1 MKNRINNWLNS
12 RNNFFSIL
20 GEENVTNKDVIAT
33 HVVASL
39 MLVTIAVT
47 SYIFN

>member
-1 MKNRINNWLNS
+1 MKQVSNWLNS

-20 GEENVTNKDVIAT
+20 GEESVTNKEVIAT

-39 MLVTIAVT
+39 MLVAIAVA

>member
-1 MKNRINNWLNS
+1 MKQVSNWLNS

-20 GEENVTNKDVIAT
+20 GEESVTNKEVLAT

-39 MLVTIAVT
+39 MLVAIAVT

>member
-1 MKNRINNWLNS
+1 MKQVSNWLNS

-20 GEENVTNKDVIAT
+20 GEESVTNKEVIAT

>member
-1 MKNRINNWLNS
+1 MKQVSNWLNS

-20 GEENVTNKDVIAT
+20 GEESVTNKEVIAT

-39 MLVTIAVT
+39 MLGAIAVT

>member
-1 MKNRINNWLNS
+1 MKQVSNWLDS
-12 RNNFFSIL
+12 KNNFFSIL
-20 GEENVTNKDVIAT
+20 GEESVTNKEVIAT

-39 MLVTIAVT
+39 MLVAIAVT

>member
-1 MKNRINNWLNS
+1 MKQVSNWLNS

-20 GEENVTNKDVIAT
+20 GEESVTNKEVIAT
-33 HVVASL
+33 HVVASF
-39 MLVTIAVT
+39 MLVAIAVT